1 MSLINCKIELSLKR
15 IENCVLAT
23 AANANKATFE
33 IVDAKRYVPIV
44 TLSIEDSAKLW
55 KLSGEGFKRF
65 IYWNKYNVI
74 DGTVV
79 ELVDGNVENY
89 IRELLDSSYQGVKRL
104 FFLMIMQKATIKFLL
119 ILSKNIFFQEL
130 K

>member
-15 IENCVLAT
+15 IENCVLTT

-119 ILSKNIFFQEL
+119 ILSNNIFFQEL